1 MTRRVSFG
9 RSIVGRSILAA
20 VLATGAAGSS
30 AHATSITTAPLSGDA
45 AVTMRNAVRLES
57 RRDVP
62 RTRSPEL
69 LEPMWAAYALLRAP
83 VGIDLTHVTQA
94 ENRLVSATRG
104 VVLPEPSG
112 GSAWLATLLL
122 ALFFF
127 VRRVS

>member
-9 RSIVGRSILAA
+9 RSIAGRLILIA
-20 VLATGAAGSS
+20 VLATGAAGSP
-30 AHATSITTAPLSGDA
+30 AYATSITTSPLSGDA
-45 AVTMRNAVRLES
+45 AVTMRSAVWLES
-57 RRDVP
+57 RRDAP

-69 LEPMWAAYALLRAP
+69 LEPMWAAYALLRTP
-83 VGIDLTHVTQA
+83 VGIDLTHGTQT
-94 ENRLVSATRG
+94 ENRLVNASRA
-104 VVLPEPSG
+104 VELPEPSG